1 MFMDTGL
8 LAHWGLG
15 LDAPDQRGP
24 AERALGGFRVLTI
37 SPGRLEGR
45 CFVSSDALVAHCR
58 VGAGQATI
66 VADADLLDVN
76 RLGPEASQNIDGLIE
91 ELARLERK

>member
-8 LAHWGLG
+8 LAHWGLR

-24 AERALGGFRVLTI
+24 AVRRLADFDVLTV
-37 SPGRLEGR
+37 SPGRLVGR
-45 CFVSSDALVAHCR
+45 CAISADALVAQCR
-58 VGAGQATI
+58 IGKGEAIV

-76 RLGPEASQNIDGLIE
+76 RLGPQAQENLDGLIA
-91 ELARLERK
+91 ELARLEEK